1 MDCPACALKIEKGLA
16 LLAGVERATVNL
28 MGETVTI
35 VHSPDLPGESQFRST
50 IVDLGYSV
58 ESRVRHTVLSVLDMD
73 CPNCAKKI
81 TQAVLGLTGVESIS
95 ANPVSGRVTVDHD
108 VDVSLS
114 TIESA
119 IREVGY
125 KVGESDAD
133 DESAAPWYRPWSW
146 SSDRLTLISG
156 ILFGLGVVF
165 SWVTVD
171 LDLSVVGRTLPLSA
185 LFYLLAAVMGG
196 FLIFPDGF
204 RAARRLSLDMNFL
217 MSIAVLGAAVIGEY
231 MEAAAIAFLFS
242 LAERLEERAIHRAR
256 RSIESLMSLAPDRA
270 NVRRDG
276 VEVAVS
282 VDELLLDEVVLIRPG
297 EKIPIDAEVIEGESA
312 VDQSTITGESMPV
325 ARTDGDPVFAGTMNG
340 EGYLEVRVTRVSSDT
355 KLSQIVRM
363 VQEAEEH
370 KAPIEQFV
378 KRFAS
383 IYTPAVS
390 LAALGVILVPT
401 IFFGGS
407 FDDWFIRGLALLV
420 IACPCAMVISTP
432 VAVVSAITSAARNG
446 VLIRGGEHLEMISK
460 VKVVAFDK
468 TGTLTKGAP
477 EVTDVVALNGCSEA
491 EVLRIAATLEQRSSH
506 PIAGA
511 ILRKAGSQVL
521 PEPDHFHSTTGRGI
535 TGTVDGQE
543 FKVGTAE
550 LLNHAVPDPVAL
562 LSAKG
567 RTAVYVGTDS
577 ELVGAIIIADSVREG
592 AREAV
597 RDLRKQGIER
607 VVMLTGDNSATAQA
621 IADEVGLDEYRAQLL
636 PEDKVAA
643 VKELAKTYG
652 PVAMVG
658 DGINDAPALAT
669 AAVGIAM
676 GAAGSDTALETA
688 DAALMSDDLSKLP
701 YLFRLSRS
709 SSRVIKQNIWAS
721 ILIKFSLA
729 AGVIP
734 GLVSLAVA
742 VLVGDMGTSLG
753 VTTNAMRLARVKA
766 D

>member
-1 MDCPACALKIEKGLA
+1 MDCPACALKIEKGLS
-16 LLAGVERATVNL
+16 LLDGVDRATVNL

-35 VHSPDLPGESQFRST
+35 VHSSDRPGENKIRST
-50 IVDLGYSV
+50 IADLGYSV
-58 ESRVRHTVLSVLDMD
+58 ESRVRHTVLSVRDMD

-81 TQAVLGLTGVESIS
+81 EQAVLGLTGVESIS

-125 KVGESDAD
+125 TVGESDAD

-146 SSDRLTLISG
+146 PSDRLTLISG
-156 ILFGLGVVF
+156 ILFGLGVLF

-171 LDLSVVGRTLPLSA
+171 LGLWVAGRTLPLSA

-242 LAERLEERAIHRAR
+242 LAELLEERAVHRAR
-256 RSIESLMSLAPDRA
+256 RSIESLMSLVPDRA

-325 ARTDGDPVFAGTMNG
+325 LRTKGDQVFAGTMN
-340 EGYLEVRVTRVSSDT
+340 EAGYLEVRVTRLSSET
-355 KLSQIVRM
+355 TLSRIVRM

-383 IYTPAVS
+383 VYTPAVT

-407 FDDWFIRGLALLV
+407 FDDWFVRGLALLV

-550 LLNHAVPDPVAL
+550 LLTDAVPGPVAL

-597 RDLRKQGIER
+597 RDLRKQGIEH

-643 VKELAKTYG
+643 VKELAETYG

-701 YLFRLSRS
+701 YLFRLSRR
-709 SSRVIKQNIWAS
+709 SSRVIKQNVWAS